1 MGLGEFNGD
10 WNEEIN
16 LPFENDE
23 AVIGHWKMLD
33 YLPCK
38 EMFHPTKRKSATGHD
53 NVKELYFL
61 PGGEWYWC
69 FGWTKGMLLSNCGYP
84 YRKSHEYD
92 RVFPMDIMPEQLVKA
107 MIARNLEKM
116 EQLGAYEV
124 APEDFALCE
133 FVCTSK
139 IETQR
144 IVREALN
151 YMRKELE

>member
-1 MGLGEFNGD
+1 MTVDIWIVVIIAGVALFLGI
-10 WNEEIN
+10 W
-16 LPFENDE
+16 
-23 AVIGHWKMLD
+23 IGKSTERMALETERQAAEV
-33 YLPCK
+33 LVQK
-38 EMFHPTKRKSATGHD
+38 EMAGE
-53 NVKELYFL
+53 KEDAADEKHS
-61 PGGEWYWC
+61 PGETVPVDAIG
-69 FGWTKGMLLSNCGYP
+69 
-84 YRKSHEYD
+84 R
-92 RVFPMDIMPEQLVKA
+92 QLVKA